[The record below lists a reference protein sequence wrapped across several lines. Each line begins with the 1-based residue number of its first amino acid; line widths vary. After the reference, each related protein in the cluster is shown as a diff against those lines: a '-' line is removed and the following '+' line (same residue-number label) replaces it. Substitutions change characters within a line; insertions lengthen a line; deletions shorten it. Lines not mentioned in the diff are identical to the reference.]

1 MKDEPSTGSRI
12 NVLSRDFVGHSYKPN
27 PLIGSANTPEVFTA
41 SLDGFD
47 CVTYLETKR
56 SRARRTILALTRASK
71 VDDFIEWLRKIRYDQ
86 GRIRWE
92 RRNHYMTLWIRNN
105 VREGI
110 IKPVS
115 IPAVPIISR
124 ECVLNVV
131 PGLAAQ
137 RTHLKC
143 VPKAALRRLAAYLQ
157 GGDLMFSCPPARI
170 RCVSIVRDGSS
181 ILMRHASRS
190 QGFVVERELR
200 EFLKANRMA
209 GVIVVR
215 PQGVTRRIAQTEDGA
230 KLWGGR

>member
-1 MKDEPSTGSRI
+1 MKDEPSTGSQI

-86 GRIRWE
+86 GRIRGV
-92 RRNHYMTLWIRNN
+92 RRNHYMTIWIRNN
-105 VREGI
+105 LREGI

-124 ECVLNVV
+124 ECVLNIV

-137 RTHLKC
+137 RTHLNGHT
-143 VPKAALRRLAAYLQ
+143 ADEIHRN
-157 GGDLMFSCPPARI
+157 PAKVGKWDYGEMR
-170 RCVSIVRDGSS
+170 VR
-181 ILMRHASRS
+181 
-190 QGFVVERELR
+190 
-200 EFLKANRMA
+200 N
-209 GVIVVR
+209 VI
-215 PQGVTRRIAQTEDGA
+215 
-230 KLWGGR
+230 

>member
-1 MKDEPSTGSRI
+1 MTSSNGCERFGMAK
-12 NVLSRDFVGHSYKPN
+12 
-27 PLIGSANTPEVFTA
+27 AVF
-41 SLDGFD
+41 DG
-47 CVTYLETKR
+47 K
-56 SRARRTILALTRASK
+56 
-71 VDDFIEWLRKIRYDQ
+71 
-86 GRIRWE
+86 

-124 ECVLNVV
+124 ESVLNIV

-157 GGDLMFSCPPARI
+157 SGDLMFSCPPARI
-170 RCVSIVRDGSS
+170 RRVSIVRDASS

-230 KLWGGR
+230 KLWVEGEHRLSEGPLVREYSVTRRRRRFRRDLCRRSACGSRARTAHVRSNGAGHT